1 MARNHVFN
9 ICKQARPFLTPL
21 LNGRSMSGYSR
32 LVFCTAC
39 TVMII
44 LAGVTGG
51 CTSSPSPSPANTQTA
66 SPGGSA
72 VTIKNFAFDPPALTV
87 KTGTGVTWT
96 NQDPA
101 PHAIVSDTGSPA
113 SFSSGSLATGAS
125 YTYTFTRAGTYTYIC
140 SIHPSMKGSITV
152 Q

>member
-1 MARNHVFN
+1 
-9 ICKQARPFLTPL
+9 
-21 LNGRSMSGYSR
+21 
-32 LVFCTAC
+32 
-39 TVMII
+39 
-44 LAGVTGG
+44 
-51 CTSSPSPSPANTQTA
+51 
-66 SPGGSA
+66 
-72 VTIKNFAFDPPALTV
+72 V

>member
-1 MARNHVFN
+1 
-9 ICKQARPFLTPL
+9 
-21 LNGRSMSGYSR
+21 
-32 LVFCTAC
+32 
-39 TVMII
+39 MII
-44 LAGVTGG
+44 LAGMAGG
-51 CTSSPSPSPANTQTA
+51 CTSAPSPSPANTQTA

-72 VTIKNFAFDPPALTV
+72 IIIKNFAFDPPALTV
-87 KTGTGVTWT
+87 KTGTSVTWT

-113 SFSSGSLATGAS
+113 PFSSGSLPAGAS
-125 YTYTFTRAGTYTYIC
+125 YTFTFTQAGTYPYSC